1 MFTAITNAATS
12 SYGTYGKD
20 ERNMPAMWM
29 IRGDGGRLYD
39 EFRDRNLAAIGWG
52 QLAPSAMPG
61 VSRKALI
68 QAYKDVQPG
77 IKDASAVSGASQV
90 FRFVNEVKEG
100 DTVVTYS
107 PANRTYSVGRFT
119 GPSQYRADLADDGMS
134 LIRPVAWFANE
145 VDRDKLTSAS
155 RNSLGST
162 LTVFNIAEAAQKE
175 LIALATGKGLTA
187 STKEPIDEPEVL
199 EDPLK
204 GVQEIAFERI
214 KDQINSLDWSEMQEL
229 VAGILR
235 AMGYKTLVSPAGA
248 DRGKDIIASP
258 DGFGFE
264 PPRIVVEVK
273 HRTARMSSSDIRS
286 FLGGRH
292 KDDRGLYVSTGGF
305 TKDALY
311 EGERAN
317 VHLTMWTLDELART
331 LMVNYAATDPET
343 KRLVPLSYFYVPA

>member
-1 MFTAITNAATS
+1 MAT
-12 SYGTYGKD
+12 
-20 ERNMPAMWM
+20 MWM
-29 IRGDGGRLYD
+29 IRGDGGRRYD
-39 EFRDRNLAAIGWG
+39 DFRDRNLAAIGWM
-52 QLAPSAMPG
+52 QLAPKAKPG

-68 QAYKDVQPG
+68 QMYKELQPG
-77 IKDASAVSGASQV
+77 VKDGTAISGASQV
-90 FRFVNEVKEG
+90 FRFVNEINVG

-107 PANRTYSVGRFT
+107 PANRTYLVGRFN
-119 GPSQYRADLADDGMS
+119 GACEYREDLADDGMS
-134 LIRPVAWFANE
+134 LTRPVEWFTNE
-145 VDRDKLTSAS
+145 VDRDSLTGVS

-162 LTVFNIAEAAQKE
+162 LTVFNVSEAARKE
-175 LIALATGKGLTA
+175 LLALATGKPLA
-187 STKEPIDEPEVL
+187 NAPKEVIEEEEAL

-204 GVQEIAFERI
+204 GMQEIAFERI
-214 KDQINSLDWSEMQEL
+214 KDQINALDWSEMQEL

-273 HRTARMSSSDIRS
+273 HRVARMGSNEIRS

-305 TKDALY
+305 TKEALY

-331 LMVNYAATDPET
+331 LMAHYPTTDPQT
-343 KRLVPLSYFYVPA
+343 KRLVPLNYFYVPA

>member
-1 MFTAITNAATS
+1 
-12 SYGTYGKD
+12 
-20 ERNMPAMWM
+20 MPAMWM

-39 EFRDRNLAAIGWG
+39 DFRDRNLAAIGWA
-52 QLAPSAMPG
+52 QLAPAAQPG

-68 QAYKDVQPG
+68 QAYKDLQPG

-90 FRFVNEVKEG
+90 FRFVNEIKEG

-107 PANRTYSVGRFT
+107 PANRTYLVGRFS
-119 GPSQYRADLADDGMS
+119 GACQLRPDLADDGMS
-134 LIRPVAWFANE
+134 LTRAVEWFAQE
-145 VDRDKLTSAS
+145 VDRDKLTGLS

-162 LTVFNIAEAAQKE
+162 LTVFNVAEPAQKE
-175 LIALATGKGLTA
+175 LLALATGKSLA
-187 STKEPIDEPEVL
+187 MPKDLVDDPEAID
-199 EDPLK
+199 DPLK

-214 KDQINSLDWSEMQEL
+214 KDQINSLDWSEMQDL

-248 DRGKDIIASP
+248 DRGKGIIASP

-273 HRTARMSSSDIRS
+273 HRSARMSSSEIRS

-331 LMVNYAATDPET
+331 LMAHYPATDPET
-343 KRLVPLSYFYVPA
+343 KRLVPLTYFYVPA

>member
-1 MFTAITNAATS
+1 
-12 SYGTYGKD
+12 
-20 ERNMPAMWM
+20 MPTMWM

-39 EFRDRNLAAIGWG
+39 DFKDRNLAAIGWA
-52 QLAPSAMPG
+52 QLAPAANPG

-68 QAYKDVQPG
+68 QAYKDLQPG
-77 IKDASAVSGASQV
+77 IKDGTAVSGASQV
-90 FRFVNEVKEG
+90 YRFVNEIKEG
-100 DTVVTYS
+100 DAVVTYS
-107 PANRTYSVGRFT
+107 PANRTYLVGQFT
-119 GPSQYRADLADDGMS
+119 GACVYRQELADEGMA
-134 LIRPVAWFANE
+134 LTRPVKWLEQE
-145 VDRDKLTSAS
+145 VDRDKLSNLS
-155 RNSLGST
+155 KNSLGST
-162 LTVFNIAEAAQKE
+162 LTVFNVAEDAQKE
-175 LIALATGKGLTA
+175 LLALAAGKALPLMHNDPVA
-187 STKEPIDEPEVL
+187 DAEVID
-199 EDPLK
+199 DPLK

-214 KDQINSLDWSEMQEL
+214 KDQINSLDWSEMQDL

-273 HRTARMSSSDIRS
+273 HRNARMGSTEIRS

-305 TKDALY
+305 TKEALY
-311 EGERAN
+311 EGERSN

-331 LMVNYAATDPET
+331 LMAHYPMTDPET

>member
-1 MFTAITNAATS
+1 
-12 SYGTYGKD
+12 
-20 ERNMPAMWM
+20 MPTMWM

-39 EFRDRNLAAIGWG
+39 DFRDRNLAAIGWG
-52 QLAPSAMPG
+52 QFAIEAKPG

-68 QAYKDVQPG
+68 QAYKNLQPG

-90 FRFVNEVKEG
+90 FRFVNEVKAG
-100 DTVVTYS
+100 DAVVTYS
-107 PANRTYSVGRFT
+107 PANRTYLVGLFV
-119 GPSQYRADLADDGMS
+119 GECVYRADLAEDGMS
-134 LIRPVAWFANE
+134 LTRAVEWSPHE

-162 LTVFNIAEAAQKE
+162 LTVFNVAEEAQKE
-175 LIALATGKGLTA
+175 LLALANGKVFSPTL
-187 STKEPIDEPEVL
+187 KEAIEDPEAL

-214 KDQINSLDWSEMQEL
+214 KDQINGLDWSEMQEL

-264 PPRIVVEVK
+264 PPRIVVQVK
-273 HRTARMSSSDIRS
+273 HRSARMGSNEIRS

-305 TKDALY
+305 TKEALY

-331 LMVNYAATDPET
+331 LMAHYPATDPET
-343 KRLVPLSYFYVPA
+343 KRLVPLTYFYVPA

>member
-1 MFTAITNAATS
+1 
-12 SYGTYGKD
+12 
-20 ERNMPAMWM
+20 MPTMWM

-39 EFRDRNLAAIGWG
+39 DFRERSLAAIGWTG
-52 QLAPSAMPG
+52 LAPSAKPG
-61 VSRKALI
+61 VSRAELI
-68 QAYKDVQPG
+68 RAYKNVEPG
-77 IKDASAVSGASQV
+77 IKDGTAISGASQV

-100 DTVVTYS
+100 DAVVTYS
-107 PANRTYSVGRFT
+107 PANRTYLVGHFT
-119 GPSQYRADLADDGMS
+119 GACQHRPELAEQGMA
-134 LIRPVAWFANE
+134 LARPVRWLPQE
-145 VDRDKLTSAS
+145 VDRDKLSS
-155 RNSLGST
+155 VSKNSLGST
-162 LTVFNIAEAAQKE
+162 LTVFNVAEEAQKE
-175 LIALATGKGLTA
+175 LLALAAGKPAPVMPDVQITDA
-187 STKEPIDEPEVL
+187 EVL
-199 EDPLK
+199 DDPLK

-273 HRTARMSSSDIRS
+273 HRNERMGSSEIRS

-331 LMVNYAATDPET
+331 LMAHYPATDPET
-343 KRLVPLSYFYVPA
+343 KRLVPLRYFYVPA

>member
-1 MFTAITNAATS
+1 
-12 SYGTYGKD
+12 
-20 ERNMPAMWM
+20 MPTMWM

-39 EFRDRNLAAIGWG
+39 DFRDRNLAAIGWG
-52 QLAPSAMPG
+52 QFAIEAKPG

-68 QAYKDVQPG
+68 QAYKNLQPG

-90 FRFVNEVKEG
+90 FRFVNEVKAG
-100 DTVVTYS
+100 DAVVTYS
-107 PANRTYSVGRFT
+107 PANRTYLVGLFV
-119 GPSQYRADLADDGMS
+119 GECIYRADLAEDGMS
-134 LIRPVAWFANE
+134 LTRAVEWFPHE

-162 LTVFNIAEAAQKE
+162 LTVFNVAEEAQKE
-175 LIALATGKGLTA
+175 LLALANGKVFSPTP
-187 STKEPIDEPEVL
+187 KEAIEDPEAL

-214 KDQINSLDWSEMQEL
+214 KDQINGLDWSEMQEL

-273 HRTARMSSSDIRS
+273 HRSARMGSDEIRS

-305 TKDALY
+305 TKEALY

-331 LMVNYAATDPET
+331 LMAHYPATDPET
-343 KRLVPLSYFYVPA
+343 KRLVPLTYFYVPA

>member
-1 MFTAITNAATS
+1 
-12 SYGTYGKD
+12 
-20 ERNMPAMWM
+20 MPAMWM

-39 EFRDRNLAAIGWG
+39 DFRDRKLAAIGWA
-52 QLAPSAMPG
+52 QLVLEAKPG

-68 QAYKDVQPG
+68 QAYKDCEPG
-77 IKDASAVSGASQV
+77 IKDGTAISGASQV
-90 FRFVNEVKEG
+90 YRFVNEIKIG
-100 DTVVTYS
+100 DAVVTYS
-107 PANRTYSVGRFT
+107 PANRTYLVGHFT
-119 GPSQYRADLADDGMS
+119 GACETDLDLGDDGMS
-134 LIRPVAWFANE
+134 FTRSVEWYPQE

-162 LTVFNIAEAAQKE
+162 LTVFNVAGDAQKE
-175 LIALATGKGLTA
+175 LLALATGKSVSVPPKDLIEDSEA
-187 STKEPIDEPEVL
+187 L

-214 KDQINSLDWSEMQEL
+214 KDQINSLDWAEMQEL

-273 HRTARMSSSDIRS
+273 HRNARMGSNEIRS

-331 LMVNYAATDPET
+331 LMAHYPATDPET
-343 KRLVPLSYFYVPA
+343 KRLVPLTYFYVPA